1 MKSGRFI
8 TIEGVEGVG
17 KSTNLS
23 LIESLVSARG
33 FEVLVTREPGGT
45 MTGERIRKILL
56 DKEEQAMTAMT
67 ELLLMFAARKQH
79 VEEVIKP
86 ALSKG
91 VWVISDRFT
100 DSSYAYQGGGR
111 QLGSKKVA
119 KLEELVLNGFKPD
132 LTLLLDLDV
141 TAGLA
146 RATSD
151 SSPDRFES
159 EEKEFFERVRA
170 VFLARSKYDHY
181 RVINSAQSME
191 AVQVELRKVIAS
203 FCDGL

>member
-23 LIESLVSARG
+23 LIESLVSERG
-33 FEVLVTREPGGT
+33 FDVLVTREPGGT

-119 KLEELVLNGFKPD
+119 KLEELVLNDFKPD

-170 VFLARSKYDHY
+170 VFLARSKYHHY

-191 AVQVELRKVIAS
+191 AVQVELRKIIAS

>member
-1 MKSGRFI
+1 MTSGRFI

-45 MTGERIRKILL
+45 KTGERIRKILL

-86 ALSKG
+86 ALSRG

-170 VFLARSKYDHY
+170 EFLARSKYHHY
-181 RVINSAQSME
+181 RVINSAQSIE
-191 AVQVELRKVIAS
+191 AVQADLRKVIAS

>member
-1 MKSGRFI
+1 MTSGRFI

-45 MTGERIRKILL
+45 TTGERIRKILL

-86 ALSKG
+86 ALSRG

-159 EEKEFFERVRA
+159 EGKEFFERVRA
-170 VFLARSKYDHY
+170 EFLARSKYHHY
-181 RVINSAQSME
+181 RVINSAQSIE
-191 AVQVELRKVIAS
+191 AVQADLRKVIAS
-203 FCDGL
+203 FCDDL

>member
-1 MKSGRFI
+1 MS
-8 TIEGVEGVG
+8 
-17 KSTNLS
+17 
-23 LIESLVSARG
+23 
-33 FEVLVTREPGGT
+33 
-45 MTGERIRKILL
+45 
-56 DKEEQAMTAMT
+56 
-67 ELLLMFAARKQH
+67 
-79 VEEVIKP
+79 
-86 ALSKG
+86 
-91 VWVISDRFT
+91 SDRFT

-159 EEKEFFERVRA
+159 EEREFFERVRT